1 MGIATHLGPWLLG
14 TNRYTT
20 GTAAANTRNTG
31 ATQVVQTKA
40 VLFDDADAANAF
52 VLPAGSLI
60 SNIRFITTTTFD
72 AATTI
77 TLSIGATAITG
88 ALTVTS
94 PGVYN
99 FVAATTEAA
108 AALWANTGTT
118 DKFVTYTVAQGASTA
133 GAGVIVAEYV
143 VRNSDGTMY
152 QAAGQI

>member
-20 GTAAANTRNTG
+20 GTTADTTRNTG
-31 ATQVVQTKA
+31 ATQVVQTD
-40 VLFDDADAANAF
+40 VVNFNDADSSNAC
-52 VLPAGSLI
+52 VIPAGSLI
-60 SNIRFITTTTFD
+60 TSLRFITTTTFT

-94 PGVYN
+94 PGVYS
-99 FVAATTEAA
+99 FVAASTEAA

-118 DKFVTYTVAQGASTA
+118 DKFVTYTITEGASSA
-133 GAGVIVAEYV
+133 GVGVIVVEYV

-152 QAAGQI
+152 QSAGQV

>member
-20 GTAAANTRNTG
+20 GTTAADTRNTG
-31 ATQVVQTKA
+31 ATRVAQTK
-40 VLFDDADAANAF
+40 VVNFDDADASNAF
-52 VLPAGSLI
+52 ALPAGSLI
-60 SNIRFITTTTFD
+60 LGFKFITTTTFD
-72 AATTI
+72 QASTV

-94 PGVYN
+94 PGVYS

-108 AALWANTGTT
+108 TALWANTGTT
-118 DKFVTYTVAQGASTA
+118 DKFVTYTVAQGTSTA
-133 GAGVIVAEYV
+133 GVGTLVAEYV

-152 QAAGQI
+152 QSPAQV

>member
-20 GTAAANTRNTG
+20 GTSAADTRNTG
-31 ATQVVQTKA
+31 ATQVVQTD
-40 VLFDDADAANAF
+40 VVNFNDADASNAF

-60 SNIRFITTTTFD
+60 VAFRFITTTTFD
-72 AATTI
+72 AASTI
-77 TLSIGATAITG
+77 TLSIGATAITA
-88 ALTVTS
+88 ALTVTN
-94 PGVYN
+94 PGAYS
-99 FVAATTEAA
+99 FTAAATEAA

-133 GAGVIVAEYV
+133 GVGLLIVEYV

-152 QAAGQI
+152 QPAQQV

>member
-20 GTAAANTRNTG
+20 GTTAADTRNTG
-31 ATQVVQTKA
+31 ATQVAQTK
-40 VLFDDADAANAF
+40 VVNFDDADASNAF

-60 SNIRFITTTTFD
+60 LGFKFITTTTFD
-72 AATTI
+72 QASTV

-94 PGVYN
+94 PGVYS

-108 AALWANTGTT
+108 TALWANTGAT
-118 DKFVTYTVAQGASTA
+118 DKFVTYTVAQSTSTA
-133 GAGVIVAEYV
+133 GVGTLVAEYV
-143 VRNSDGTMY
+143 VRNADGTMY
-152 QAAGQI
+152 QSAGQV

>member
-20 GTAAANTRNTG
+20 GTAAADTRNTG

-40 VLFDDADAANAF
+40 VAFNDADASNAF

-60 SNIRFITTTTFD
+60 TNLRFITTTTFD
-72 AATTI
+72 QATTI

-94 PGVYN
+94 PGVYS
-99 FVAATTEAA
+99 FVAASTEAA
-108 AALWANTGTT
+108 AALWANTGAT
-118 DKFVTYTVAQGASTA
+118 DKFVTYTIAQGTSTA
-133 GAGVIVAEYV
+133 GVGQIVAEYV

-152 QAAGQI
+152 QSAGQV

>member
-20 GTAAANTRNTG
+20 GTAAADVRNTG
-31 ATQVVQTKA
+31 ATQVVQTD
-40 VLFDDADAANAF
+40 VVNFNDADASNAF
-52 VLPAGSLI
+52 VLPAGSLVVGF
-60 SNIRFITTTTFD
+60 RFITTTTFD

-94 PGVYN
+94 PGVYS
-99 FVAATTEAA
+99 FTAAATEAA
-108 AALWANTGTT
+108 AALWANTGAT

-133 GAGVIVAEYV
+133 GAGLLVAEYV
-143 VRNSDGTMY
+143 VRNADGTMH
-152 QAAGQI
+152 QASQQV

>member
-1 MGIATHLGPWLLG
+1 LG

-20 GTAAANTRNTG
+20 GTAAADTRNTG
-31 ATQVVQTKA
+31 ATQVVQTD
-40 VLFDDADAANAF
+40 VVNFNDADASNAF
-52 VLPAGSLI
+52 VMPAGSLI
-60 SNIRFITTTTFD
+60 VAFRFITTTTFD

-94 PGVYN
+94 PGVYD
-99 FVAATTEAA
+99 FVAAATEAA

-133 GAGVIVAEYV
+133 GVGVIVAEYV

-152 QAAGQI
+152 QPAQQV